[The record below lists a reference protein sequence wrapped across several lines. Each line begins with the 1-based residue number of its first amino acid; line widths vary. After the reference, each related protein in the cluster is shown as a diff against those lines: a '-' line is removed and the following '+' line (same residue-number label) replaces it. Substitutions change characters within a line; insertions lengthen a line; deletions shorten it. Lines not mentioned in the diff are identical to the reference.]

1 MPALVTF
8 IKLGIKILT
17 TGHVQL
23 IRDSTWDHF
32 LKMKMAKKY
41 SRGGHSDHLMDLW
54 LRAASLIGEMGWRCV
69 HFSYLCLFIWTN
81 VDFSIPMLLLQLLKI
96 FVNFPYVWI
105 IDSGLHLLKQ
115 ESILSPENFNFHHA
129 SNFASFQKAFCHRD
143 QRLGRLHPNSKSD

>member
-32 LKMKMAKKY
+32 LKMKMTKKY

-96 FVNFPYVWI
+96 VVNFPYIWI
-105 IDSGLHLLKQ
+105 RQWSSSFETRIDFITRK
-115 ESILSPENFNFHHA
+115 
-129 SNFASFQKAFCHRD
+129 FQFPSRF
-143 QRLGRLHPNSKSD
+143 QFRIFSKSFLSSRSKTWSAPSKF